1 MKTKVRGCS
10 FATAACFIFYFST
23 LPMLGHDREPGAESE
38 VLPTGQ
44 TISPLAAPGAHL
56 DWLNPGL
63 ADFPT
68 FVAGGGMTTVIS
80 PDQQTLPAPR
90 QCRNRCC
97 RCRTPLPESP
107 SIRVERSF
115 MLGAEKMTTFT
126 RSSCKPMV
134 P

>member
-23 LPMLGHDREPGAESE
+23 FPMLGDDREPGAESE

-63 ADFPT
+63 ADFPA
-68 FVAGGGMTTVIS
+68 FVAGGGITTAVR
-80 PDQQTLPAPR
+80 PDQLTLLDLTNWCNFLGENGMQR
-90 QCRNRCC
+90 RG
-97 RCRTPLPESP
+97 
-107 SIRVERSF
+107 IRPGFFVF
-115 MLGAEKMTTFT
+115 KFVGA
-126 RSSCKPMV
+126 
-134 P
+134 